1 MTFTEDKFFNMVTAL
16 DGLSTEEQEF
26 MYKVPILVCILIA
39 GADGNIDRDEIREA
53 ITQAKKKQRNS
64 SDALMELY
72 REIGEDFE
80 DKLKVV
86 EQNYPVE
93 VTQRNPMIAEE
104 LAQLNQ
110 LLPKIERNFSIQFY
124 QSICDLAIKV
134 AKSSGGWFGMKS
146 VGEAEAKYVKLPMII
161 DPSVN

>member
-93 VTQRNPMIAEE
+93 VTQRKN
-104 LAQLNQ
+104 
-110 LLPKIERNFSIQFY
+110 
-124 QSICDLAIKV
+124 
-134 AKSSGGWFGMKS
+134 
-146 VGEAEAKYVKLPMII
+146 
-161 DPSVN
+161 